1 MMSNPTTSI
10 TLVRHGH
17 VHNPDGLIYGRLP
30 GFRLSEA
37 GRLQARAAAISL
49 RNAGLAAL
57 YASPQLRAVETAE
70 ILRGEVADLPIIVAP
85 LIDEIDCYFE
95 GHPMEE
101 VEARGWDL
109 YTGVGDGYEVP
120 EDIAAR
126 GAQFIAEVRAAHRGN
141 HIAAVTHGDVIAFTI
156 LHTMRARVHV
166 SQKRLLDRYGV
177 HDRYPATASLTTL
190 TYRTSDPDEVPTLT
204 YNRPYDDS
212 LALATL
218 S

>member
-1 MMSNPTTSI
+1 MDNSTTSI
-10 TLVRHGH
+10 TLIRHGH

-30 GFRLSEA
+30 GFRLSDA
-37 GRLQARAAAISL
+37 GRLQALAAATSL
-49 RNAGLAAL
+49 RNAALTVL

-70 ILRGEVADLPIIVAP
+70 IVQSEFVHLPITIAP

-95 GHPMEE
+95 GHPMSE

-109 YTGVGDGYEVP
+109 YTGVEDGYEVP

-126 GAQFIAEVRAAHRGN
+126 GARFIAEARAAHRGD
-141 HIAAVTHGDVIAFTI
+141 HVAAVTHGDVIAFTI
-156 LHTMRARVHV
+156 LQAMHARVHV
-166 SQKRLLDRYGV
+166 SQKRLLDRYGIS
-177 HDRYPATASLTTL
+177 DRYPATASLTTL
-190 TYRTSDPDEVPTLT
+190 SYRTSDPDEVPVLT
-204 YNRPYDDS
+204 YTRPYDDS

>member
-1 MMSNPTTSI
+1 MNNPTTSI

-30 GFRLSEA
+30 GFRLSEV
-37 GRLQARAAAISL
+37 GRLQAQAAAISL
-49 RNAGLAAL
+49 RNTSLTAL
-57 YASPQLRAVETAE
+57 YASPQPRAVETAE
-70 ILRGEVADLPIIVAP
+70 ILRAQVADLPVTIDAQ
-85 LIDEIDCYFE
+85 IDEINSYFE
-95 GHPMEE
+95 GHPASE

-126 GAQFIAEVRAAHRGN
+126 GAQFIADVRATYRGH

-166 SQKRLLDRYGV
+166 SQKHLLDRFGI

-190 TYRTSDPDEVPTLT
+190 TYRTSDPNEVPTLT